1 MTFGVGSPEKV
12 TIKPAKGKGDQ
23 DARLAALAATDDNPW
38 AFGLTPNNEANQAKA
53 TRDPQYGNL
62 RTLPNEIDN
71 DNFAQEGSFTNASME
86 DPDNQT
92 GSLSQRTSL
101 TDDPHTDHENLG
113 ISQIMKEANNGI
125 DTSALDKRVAML
137 SGKMRGSTNK
147 NSIPSIYPRHT
158 QA

>member
-1 MTFGVGSPEKV
+1 MTFGVGRPEKV
-12 TIKPAKGKGDQ
+12 TTPGDGDR
-23 DARLAALAATDDNPW
+23 DARLAAMAATNNNPW
-38 AFGLTPNNEANQAKA
+38 AFGLTPNNEANQVKA

-62 RTLPNEIDN
+62 RTLPNEINN
-71 DNFAQEGSFTNASME
+71 DNFAQKGSFTNASME
-86 DPDNQT
+86 DVDNQT

-125 DTSALDKRVAML
+125 DTSDLDKRVAML
-137 SGKMRGSTNK
+137 SGKMGSTNK

-158 QA
+158 QT

>member
-1 MTFGVGSPEKV
+1 MTFGVGKPEKV
-12 TIKPAKGKGDQ
+12 TTPGDGDR
-23 DARLAALAATDDNPW
+23 DARLAALAATDNNPW

-71 DNFAQEGSFTNASME
+71 ENFAQEGSSTNTPME
-86 DPDNQT
+86 DVDNQT

-125 DTSALDKRVAML
+125 DTSDLDKRVAML
-137 SGKMRGSTNK
+137 SGKMGSTNK
-147 NSIPSIYPRHT
+147 NNIPSIYPRHT